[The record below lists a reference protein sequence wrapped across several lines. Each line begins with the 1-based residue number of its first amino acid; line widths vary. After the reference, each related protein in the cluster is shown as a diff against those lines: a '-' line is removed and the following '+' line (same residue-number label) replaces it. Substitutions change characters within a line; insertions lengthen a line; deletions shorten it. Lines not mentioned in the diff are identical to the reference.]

1 MADSLKVSPTMIK
14 QPAVS
19 RHQADPQVPFQ
30 IKDVSKVNNLN
41 VSKQTSSQNQTLL
54 NSDGPKLLM
63 DLLKNPENSTHFL
76 RSLYLLQEIS
86 QMVPLDNKILNNDLE
101 NLFSSIFLKSDS
113 VLSELFNQSNKTSLL
128 KGELFDRIRELL
140 KSKPEN
146 EASFVLLLKSMNHER
161 SKSNF
166 KQSLVN
172 QADYLKN
179 EFKDLKQVKIIEKF
193 IESLDNNEEISQSF
207 ITMISECEKSII
219 FNPEMKRN
227 VGIMHYNLSRYLMA
241 SNLEDVLE
249 SFKSMLGEE
258 FESFSLLV
266 KQYLEK
272 PMDDFNASNVI
283 DRITQVLELEVEH
296 SNVLGLTHEKIE
308 SIVISLL
315 SSPSNFIPL
324 LHFVIPMQGE
334 LLQAYSEVWVDV
346 DSDTERQST
355 MHVLCAI
362 EIEQFGHF
370 EVEIWQVNDR
380 VKCDVLCPS
389 EYVEMFKPLVHNI
402 SKRILNSTFK
412 LDQVNIKELNSARSL
427 LDVFTHLNSLQ
438 NGLNLYA

>member
-30 IKDVSKVNNLN
+30 IKDVSKVNNIN

-86 QMVPLDNKILNNDLE
+86 QMVPLDNATLNGDLE

-113 VLSELFNQSNKTSLL
+113 VLSELLNQSNKTSLL

-140 KSKPEN
+140 KSNPEN
-146 EASFVLLLKSMNHER
+146 EASFVQLLKSMNHER
-161 SKSNF
+161 SKSNY

-172 QADYLKN
+172 QADCLKN

-193 IESLDNNEEISQSF
+193 IESLENDDEVSQSF
-207 ITMISECEKSII
+207 INMISECEKSII

-227 VGIMHYNLSRYLMA
+227 VGIMQYNLSRYLME

-249 SFKSMLGEE
+249 TFKTILKDE
-258 FESFSLLV
+258 FDSFSLLV
-266 KQYLEK
+266 KLQLEK
-272 PMDDFNASNVI
+272 PIDDFNASNVI

-296 SNVLGLTHEKIE
+296 SNILGLTHEKIE

-334 LLQAYSEVWVDV
+334 FLQAYSEVWVDV
-346 DSDTERQST
+346 DSDTERLST

-380 VKCDVLCPS
+380 IKCDILCPS
-389 EYVEMFKPLVHNI
+389 EYVETFKPLVHNI
-402 SKRILNSTFK
+402 SKRILNSSYD
-412 LDQVNIKELNSARSL
+412 LDQVNIKALNSARSL
-427 LDVFTHLNSLQ
+427 LDVFTHLNNLQ